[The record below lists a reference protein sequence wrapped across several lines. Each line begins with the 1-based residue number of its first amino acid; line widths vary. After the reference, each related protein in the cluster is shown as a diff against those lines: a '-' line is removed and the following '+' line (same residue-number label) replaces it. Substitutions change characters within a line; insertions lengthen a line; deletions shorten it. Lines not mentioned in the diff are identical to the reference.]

1 MISNNQADSSSLFS
15 PISSNNMNS
24 QEDYIESK
32 LLKRQQDFI
41 NSENFNDIKEN
52 TMSSE
57 LSFGENSRNLI
68 FKQRRLKQ
76 NKLIEETTY
85 PLKSK
90 ISISLE
96 WFEKCNSSNFTISQ
110 ISEIMQA
117 FKNNSDINQKYFGL
131 VGLRKILLLPE
142 TPIQDLLNEGIIP
155 DLLQLLDLN
164 SNPEFQNEALLCL
177 SYITSN
183 TNEQISNF
191 VAKQGMQIFLKL
203 FDSSIEEI
211 KLQIPLLIGNLI
223 NNSFKI
229 RNSYIE
235 GKIFDKLLTTLAST
249 NQKKLIKNYTW
260 AINLF
265 FRIKPIMAYDAAKKS
280 IKIIARHI
288 ILLQDDIDFLSDAC
302 YILCFITENYKEGIQ
317 ELMEFDILEIIIK
330 LLDCDVTQVQII
342 CLRIIG
348 NIAAG
353 NANQTQQ
360 LIDLGLLDHLK
371 TTIFS
376 KKKIIRK
383 ETAWIL
389 SNIAAGTQ
397 KQVETLIAEEFLPI
411 FEKTIKFDEPDVKK
425 ECIWAMCN
433 LTSAKNPIYLKKILE
448 EGILECIH
456 QCLLIDEA
464 KNLAVALEALGN
476 LCYYGKENKQGD
488 VNPVVKEIERLGM
501 NDLLEQLQTHPVE
514 IVYEKTLNLLLN
526 YFDVQYNE

>member
-15 PISSNNMNS
+15 PSSSNNMNS

-223 NNSFKI
+223 NNSF
-229 RNSYIE
+229 
-235 GKIFDKLLTTLAST
+235 
-249 NQKKLIKNYTW
+249 
-260 AINLF
+260 
-265 FRIKPIMAYDAAKKS
+265 
-280 IKIIARHI
+280 
-288 ILLQDDIDFLSDAC
+288 
-302 YILCFITENYKEGIQ
+302 
-317 ELMEFDILEIIIK
+317 IIK
-330 LLDCDVTQVQII
+330 L
-342 CLRIIG
+342 
-348 NIAAG
+348 
-353 NANQTQQ
+353 
-360 LIDLGLLDHLK
+360 
-371 TTIFS
+371 S
-376 KKKIIRK
+376 
-383 ETAWIL
+383 
-389 SNIAAGTQ
+389 
-397 KQVETLIAEEFLPI
+397 
-411 FEKTIKFDEPDVKK
+411 
-425 ECIWAMCN
+425 
-433 LTSAKNPIYLKKILE
+433 
-448 EGILECIH
+448 
-456 QCLLIDEA
+456 
-464 KNLAVALEALGN
+464 
-476 LCYYGKENKQGD
+476 
-488 VNPVVKEIERLGM
+488 
-501 NDLLEQLQTHPVE
+501 
-514 IVYEKTLNLLLN
+514 
-526 YFDVQYNE
+526 